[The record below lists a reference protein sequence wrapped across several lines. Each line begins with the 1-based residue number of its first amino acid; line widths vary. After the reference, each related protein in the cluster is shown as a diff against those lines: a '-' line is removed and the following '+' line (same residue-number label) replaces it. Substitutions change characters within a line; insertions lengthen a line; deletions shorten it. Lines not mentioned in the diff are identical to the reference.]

1 MQAGAQSLDAF
12 ERIDRASSDFD
23 ADFLEGETMSCE
35 VNQLLTAI
43 WSPIASVEQD
53 DRPMPGDRSDHV
65 TRVAFVIDALNCWK
79 FRSVLKD
86 EHGGNVSHAASSIGI
101 YARVVFAPLRSVSD
115 RATH

>member
-53 DRPMPGDRSDHV
+53 GRPMPGNRSDHV

-86 EHGGNVSHAASSIGI
+86 EHGREPTARRVFDRNPCAS
-101 YARVVFAPLRSVSD
+101 RFRPAPLGL
-115 RATH
+115 